1 MPPNEEKVRS
11 AFRAQA
17 EWCRRLGSPFTALL
31 CDVLADRLD
40 RSTGAGRAVLS
51 WPGNPDAAA
60 DSLPLRLAGA
70 LNALVRRGEVPDL
83 AAHYPPNPL
92 PEAESFWR
100 ALHTTL
106 GERSSEII
114 EWLHLAPQT
123 NEVARSA
130 VLFAG
135 LSYLAS
141 LQNEPMELYEVG
153 ASAGLNLNLD
163 RYGYRFG
170 AVQFGDPGSSLQL
183 SPSWTGALPPLV
195 PVRIAA
201 RKGCD
206 VSPLDARREQDRERL
221 LAYVWP
227 DQAERAERLA
237 RALEIAARYP
247 VKVEQA
253 DAADWVE
260 RNIRPNGFPVLMH
273 SIAFQYFPR
282 ATQERITALM
292 AKVATASSTPLAW
305 LRFELDPA
313 LDKQFSLRLR
323 LGRVDRLLAIAGPH
337 GTPIE
342 WLVKVS

>member
-1 MPPNEEKVRS
+1 V
-11 AFRAQA
+11 
-17 EWCRRLGSPFTALL
+17 
-31 CDVLADRLD
+31 ADRLD
-40 RSTGAGRAVLS
+40 GSTPAGRAVLS

-70 LNALVRRGEVPDL
+70 LNALVRRGGAPEL
-83 AAHYPPNPL
+83 AVRYPPNPL

-130 VLFAG
+130 VLYAG

-141 LQNEPMELYEVG
+141 LQAEPMELYEVG
-153 ASAGLNLNLD
+153 ASAGLSLNLD

-170 AVQFGDPGSSLQL
+170 AVQFGDPRSSLQL
-183 SPSWTGALPPLV
+183 SPSWTGALPPFS

-201 RKGCD
+201 RRGCD
-206 VSPLDARREQDRERL
+206 VSPLDVGREADRERL
-221 LAYVWP
+221 LAYIWP
-227 DQAERAERLA
+227 DQTERVERLT

-247 VKVEQA
+247 VMVEKA

-260 RNIRPNGFPVLMH
+260 RNIRPHGLPVLMH
-273 SIAFQYFPR
+273 SIAFQYFPQSTR
-282 ATQERITALM
+282 ERIAAHLERTGEA
-292 AKVATASSTPLAW
+292 VFLAW

-323 LGRVDRLLAIAGPH
+323 LWPGGVDRLLAIAGPH
-337 GTPIE
+337 GSPIE
-342 WLVKVS
+342 WIVNVS

>member
-1 MPPNEEKVRS
+1 V
-11 AFRAQA
+11 QA
-17 EWCRRLGSPFTALL
+17 EWCRKLGSPFTALL
-31 CDVLADRLD
+31 CDLVANRLD
-40 RSTGAGRAVLS
+40 GSTTAGRAVLD

-70 LNALVRRGEVPDL
+70 LNALIRRGAAPEL
-83 AAHYPPNPL
+83 AAHHPPNPL
-92 PEAESFWR
+92 PDAEPFWR
-100 ALHTTL
+100 ALHAIL
-106 GERSSEII
+106 GERSSEIVAWI
-114 EWLHLAPQT
+114 HLAPQT

-130 VLFAG
+130 VLYAG

-141 LQNEPMELYEVG
+141 LQDEPIELYEVG

-170 AVQFGDPGSSLQL
+170 AMQFGDPRSSLQL
-183 SPSWTGALPPLV
+183 SPSWTGALPPPS

-201 RKGCD
+201 RRGCD
-206 VSPLDARREQDRERL
+206 VSPLDVGREDDRERL

-227 DQAERAERLA
+227 DQTERVERLT
-237 RALEIAARYP
+237 RALEIAARYS
-247 VKVEQA
+247 VKVEKA

-282 ATQERITALM
+282 ATQERITAHM

-323 LGRVDRLLAIAGPH
+323 LWPGGVDRLLAIAGPH
-337 GTPIE
+337 GSPIE